1 MKYSLQDFLSGNVL
15 NQEWFRRQYK
25 LIAMI
30 SVLIFLY
37 IYCGYQSQRQ
47 QRKLHDLQQE
57 LQDVRMTQLTVNS
70 ELMHKSR
77 QSSIATL
84 LQMRGSQL
92 KESKTPAIRIR

>member
-47 QRKLHDLQQE
+47 QKQLQKQW
-57 LQDVRMTQLTVNS
+57 
-70 ELMHKSR
+70 
-77 QSSIATL
+77 
-84 LQMRGSQL
+84 
-92 KESKTPAIRIR
+92 